1 MVKVMLVPTT
11 GHRPWMEA
19 QRVKHLGKGQSRD
32 LKHNFLTPS
41 LVLFAGPQNCLT
53 EGGSAWEE
61 NAIFKSTSEERIEGL
76 GEEQKDKSKGRAP
89 PGGFAGGRRCPRSL
103 ESP

>member
-1 MVKVMLVPTT
+1 MVKTMLLPTT

-19 QRVKHLGKGQSRD
+19 QRVKHLTRGQSWD
-32 LKHNFLTPS
+32 LKHNFLTSS

-61 NAIFKSTSEERIEGL
+61 NAVFKSTSEERIEGL
-76 GEEQKDKSKGRAP
+76 GEEQKVKSKGRH
-89 PGGFAGGRRCPRSL
+89 L
-103 ESP
+103 